1 MSQQLVEQLRT
12 WGQDPNVR
20 HFLDVVIPGAE
31 GTTTHGYNTAFGGD
45 RFDSLA
51 DHPRYLKPFK
61 QTDGKTNYTSAAG
74 KYQFLSN
81 TWDETAKALG
91 LSDFGPENQDLGAL
105 YLLHQR
111 GVLPDLQR
119 GDFKT
124 AVNKT
129 GSVWASLPSSNYPQ
143 PKRDAGF
150 IEGLVNQMIPAAQA
164 GTMPQQSRAT
174 PPAAAPIQGNMT
186 MNPQA
191 PSALPNAR
199 GAYNPEDPMSVYQFI
214 VSNQQNVQTPQLSPE
229 QQQALTAGRQQRASM
244 LPLAIGASLAGDK
257 RVSGMGQALYKDSME
272 ATGSQRLG
280 DQGWMTQDG
289 QLIKSPFAEEQEQ
302 QKRQDVALQLALGT
316 ANTQALRRLQTENS
330 FTQSGFTPDGRQIVT
345 NRTGQNYVIDQSPNG
360 VSYMPHSGPVIPK
373 ATFDKNVQDAQIL
386 NASAARSDAILN
398 QVNQNP
404 DAFGIVASGVAK
416 LPQFAQGRAAELVLS
431 PQAMDVRTN
440 VLRQAA
446 QEISDLYGAALSMG
460 EQARANTFIPNSD
473 DPPSVVIS
481 KLKSARDWASSKASV
496 YGPAVNQQAGARTG
510 QTQAPNAPQQ
520 EERKELGGKTYV
532 KRNGQWFE
540 E

>member
-91 LSDFGPENQDLGAL
+91 LSDFGPESQDLGAL

-129 GSVWASLPSSNYPQ
+129 GSVWASLPSSKYPQ
-143 PKRDAGF
+143 PKRDTGF
-150 IEGLVNQMIPAAQA
+150 IEGLVNQMVPAAQA
-164 GTMPQQSRAT
+164 GTLPQQSRST
-174 PPAAAPIQGNMT
+174 PPAAAPIQGNTT

-191 PSALPNAR
+191 PRALPNAR
-199 GAYNPEDPMSVYQFI
+199 AAYDPEDPMSVYQFI
-214 VSNQQNVQTPQLSPE
+214 TANQQNVPVQQLSPE
-229 QQQALTAGRQQRASM
+229 QQQMLMGDRQQRASM

-257 RVSGMGQALYKDSME
+257 RVSGLGEALYKDSM
-272 ATGSQRLG
+272 AARGPQRLG
-280 DQGWMTQDG
+280 DQGWITENG
-289 QLIKSPFAEEQEQ
+289 QVIKSPFAEEAGEQ
-302 QKRQDVALQLALGT
+302 SRQDRALSLSLST
-316 ANTQALRRLQTENS
+316 ANANTLRRMQLENTFTQA
-330 FTQSGFTPDGRQIVT
+330 GFTPDGQPIVT
-345 NRTGQNYVIDQSPNG
+345 NKTGQNYTITQTPNG
-360 VSYMPHSGPVIPK
+360 PSYSPHSGPVIPK
-373 ATFDKNVQDAQIL
+373 ATFDKNVQDAQAL
-386 NASAARSDAILN
+386 NASASRSDAILQ
-398 QVNQNP
+398 QVDANP

-416 LPQFAQGRAAELVLS
+416 LPQFAQGRAADLVLS
-431 PQAMDVRTN
+431 PQAMQVRTN

-473 DPPSVVIS
+473 DPPPVVIA
-481 KLKSARDWASSKASV
+481 KLKSARDWAASKASV
-496 YGPAVNQQAGARTG
+496 YGAGVNREAGARSG
-510 QTQAPNAPQQ
+510 QPQVTNAPQQ
-520 EERKELGGKTYV
+520 EERKRLNGKNYV

>member
-1 MSQQLVEQLRT
+1 MIQQLVEQLRT

-45 RFDSLA
+45 RFESLD

-91 LSDFGPENQDLGAL
+91 LSDFGPESQDLGAL

-129 GSVWASLPSSNYPQ
+129 GSVWASLPSSKYPQ
-143 PKRDAGF
+143 PKRDTGF
-150 IEGLVNQMIPAAQA
+150 IEGLVNQMVPAAQA
-164 GTMPQQSRAT
+164 GTLPQQSRST

-199 GAYNPEDPMSVYQFI
+199 AAYNPEDPMSVYQFI
-214 VSNQQNVQTPQLSPE
+214 TANQQNVPTQQLSPE
-229 QQQALTAGRQQRASM
+229 QQQMLMGDRQQRASM

-257 RVSGMGQALYKDSME
+257 RVSGLGEALYKDSM
-272 ATGSQRLG
+272 AARGPQRLG
-280 DQGWMTQDG
+280 DQGWITENG
-289 QLIKSPFAEEQEQ
+289 QVIKSPFAEEAGEQ
-302 QKRQDVALQLALGT
+302 GRQDRALSLALST
-316 ANTQALRRLQTENS
+316 ANANTLRRMQIENNFTQA
-330 FTQSGFTPDGRQIVT
+330 GFTTDGKPIVT
-345 NRTGQNYVIDQSPNG
+345 NKTGQNYTVETTPNG
-360 VSYMPHSGPVIPK
+360 PSYAPHAGPVIPK
-373 ATFDKNVQDAQIL
+373 GTFDKNVQDAQIL
-386 NASAARSDAILN
+386 NASAARSDAILK
-398 QVNQNP
+398 QVDANP

-416 LPQFAQGRAAELVLS
+416 LPQFAQGRVADVVLS
-431 PQAMDVRTN
+431 PQAMQVRTN

-473 DPPSVVIS
+473 DPPAVVIA
-481 KLKSARDWASSKASV
+481 KLKSARDWAASKASV

-510 QTQAPNAPQQ
+510 QPQAPNTPQQ
-520 EERKELGGKTYV
+520 EERKELGGKVYI